1 MFQSMWSF
9 EFRFRTE
16 PCREVK
22 TFNTKCIWTF
32 LFTQSK
38 LQLVINSIHWVILLT
53 NNQQTVEIPTRS
65 LIALGMLN
73 QPYWLAQSQYTVR
86 VHSTERWKS
95 AVRGGIPQTT
105 PHLQGP
111 NRHRRA
117 CQCLHSLM
125 SDSARYSWARY
136 THRWVILSSMPTTS
150 HCHHH
155 FFVGRHLPLAINE
168 TSRSL
173 GENLRIPKSFV
184 KMTLR
189 AKSAH
194 NVRSRARCALRRI
207 SRKHS
212 RRLKQNVK

>member
-125 SDSARYSWARY
+125 SDSARYSWGTVHSQVSHTEFNANY
-136 THRWVILSSMPTTS
+136 ITLSSS
-150 HCHHH
+150 
-155 FFVGRHLPLAINE
+155 FFGWSSLA
-168 TSRSL
+168 L
-173 GENLRIPKSFV
+173 GYQRNKS
-184 KMTLR
+184 K
-189 AKSAH
+189 
-194 NVRSRARCALRRI
+194 
-207 SRKHS
+207 S
-212 RRLKQNVK
+212 RRKSTNSEEFCQDDTACKKCT